1 MSSKVPL
8 VHKGDPR
15 HQRSW
20 NERRAEMQPLL
31 DSILSPTYQAPTNPA
46 IVRNT
51 LISLASYA
59 TYLQE
64 HVTQPPPSELLAQDI
79 DLSRLMGP
87 LQQVLD
93 YVEQPAT
100 LSGAIVDELSRSM
113 ESKMSFKLSDE
124 QFFGFSGDNLVRT
137 ALEYARDSM
146 EQTQV
151 PPPSTQGLSF
161 KRAQFWTTHPVRLP
175 HPYFALSANA
185 QLDLVG

>member
-1 MSSKVPL
+1 MSFKVPL

-15 HQRSW
+15 DQRSW
-20 NERRAEMQPLL
+20 DERRAEMQPLL

-64 HVTQPPPSELLAQDI
+64 NAAQPPRPASPIQEVDM
-79 DLSRLMGP
+79 SRLAGP
-87 LQQVLD
+87 FRQVLE
-93 YVEQPAT
+93 YVEQPGC
-100 LSGAIVDELSRSM
+100 LSGAVVDELSQAM
-113 ESKMSFKLSDE
+113 ENKLSFKLPED
-124 QFFGFSGDNLVRT
+124 QFFGFSSDSLVRT

-146 EQTQV
+146 EPSQV

-161 KRAQFWTTHPVRLP
+161 KRPQFWTIHPVRLP
-175 HPYFALSANA
+175 HP
-185 QLDLVG
+185 